1 MTGRS
6 KNIVQSFKLRQ
17 KNRDMKENTDRIKH
31 WMVLFTSW
39 NYQFQFCKK
48 WIWKFI
54 FSFMSAIT
62 LLGTPA
68 EIYMNGTQYITLVAS
83 YPVVIWSTT
92 KIYLPVFYKLGVSTS
107 YEVKLVK
114 NYFDFRSFYLKRFQL
129 KISQEIWAVK
139 CFWEH

>member
-1 MTGRS
+1 
-6 KNIVQSFKLRQ
+6 
-17 KNRDMKENTDRIKH
+17 
-31 WMVLFTSW
+31 
-39 NYQFQFCKK
+39 
-48 WIWKFI
+48 
-54 FSFMSAIT
+54 MSAIT

-114 NYFDFRSFYLKRFQL
+114 NYFDFRSFYLKMFQL
-129 KISQEIWAVK
+129 KISQEI
-139 CFWEH
+139 